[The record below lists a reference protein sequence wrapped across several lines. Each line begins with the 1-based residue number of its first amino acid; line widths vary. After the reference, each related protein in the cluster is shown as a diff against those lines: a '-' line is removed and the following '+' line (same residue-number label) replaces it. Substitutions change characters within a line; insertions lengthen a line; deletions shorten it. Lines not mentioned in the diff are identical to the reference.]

1 MVCVCVWG
9 GVNGQ
14 WKCGEDDK
22 DRWREGVGDCKKK
35 RKKMSEMRNNVRG

>member
-1 MVCVCVWG
+1 MVCVCVCAG

-22 DRWREGVGDCKKK
+22 DRWREGVSDCTKKEK
-35 RKKMSEMRNNVRG
+35 NERNEE